1 MAAKPRVTN
10 LCATA
15 ATTKNKL
22 EHFADIYQRACD
34 RHGEAS
40 ALTQLMPAVR
50 SPRALAQSKDD
61 RWLAQ
66 MTRCVFQAGFVWRVV
81 DHKWD
86 DFEDVFF
93 GFPPQ
98 KIVMLSPEQIDRFAS
113 NPRIIRNRQKVL
125 SVQANAQ
132 FILDTTLKH
141 GSFGKF
147 IGHWPAQD
155 LIGLFAVLKTGGS
168 RLGGMTGQRVLRN
181 MGKDT
186 FILTGDVVRCLQ
198 RSGLDIG
205 ENPSSKNKLQLV
217 QNAFNQWHEESALP
231 YSHISRICALSL

>member
-1 MAAKPRVTN
+1 
-10 LCATA
+10 
-15 ATTKNKL
+15 
-22 EHFADIYQRACD
+22 
-34 RHGEAS
+34 
-40 ALTQLMPAVR
+40 MPDVR
-50 SPRALAQSKDD
+50 STRALAQSKND

-66 MTRCVFQAGFVWRVV
+66 MTRCIFQAGFVWRVV

-93 GFPPQ
+93 GFPPE
-98 KIVMLSPEQIDRFAS
+98 KIVLLTPEQIDRFAQ

-125 SVQANAQ
+125 SVQANAH
-132 FILDTTLKH
+132 FILDICAEH

-147 IGHWPAQD
+147 IGHWPEQE
-155 LIGLFAVLKTGGS
+155 LIELFTLLKTRGS

-186 FILTGDVVRCLQ
+186 FIITADVVHCLQ

-205 ENPSSKNKLQLV
+205 DNPGSKRELRLIQG
-217 QNAFNQWHEESALP
+217 AFNQWHEESELA
-231 YSHISRICALSL
+231 YSHLSRIAALSV